1 MTITYSAATPLG
13 TVAHN
18 GTNIQLT
25 GQAEA
30 ANQGTDGGVVYRAH
44 GVDASGNNYLVTWQP
59 TGDGSDEETAC
70 DWDDYTVL
78 PL

>member
-1 MTITYSAATPLG
+1 MTITYSANPLG
-13 TVAHN
+13 TVTHN

-30 ANQGTDGGVVYRAH
+30 VNHGTAGGVVYRAR